1 MGIIF
6 VNTFSRE
13 MYNYPAC
20 LIIECA
26 VIGQSLK
33 GLTSLINGRVS
44 NYGRMAAGALS
55 ISPLKLESACFA
67 G

>member
-13 MYNYPAC
+13 IYNNLAD

-33 GLTSLINGRVS
+33 G
-44 NYGRMAAGALS
+44 
-55 ISPLKLESACFA
+55 
-67 G
+67 

>member
-13 MYNYPAC
+13 MYSYLTG

-33 GLTSLINGRVS
+33 G
-44 NYGRMAAGALS
+44 
-55 ISPLKLESACFA
+55 
-67 G
+67 

>member
-6 VNTFSRE
+6 VNTFSHE
-13 MYNYPAC
+13 MYNNLAG
-20 LIIECA
+20 LMIECA
-26 VIGQSLK
+26 VIGQ
-33 GLTSLINGRVS
+33 SLINGRVS

-55 ISPLKLESACFA
+55 IPPLKPESTCFA

>member
-13 MYNYPAC
+13 MYKYLG

-33 GLTSLINGRVS
+33 G
-44 NYGRMAAGALS
+44 
-55 ISPLKLESACFA
+55 
-67 G
+67 